1 MDIWLQLVQYTQ
13 MALEEAMDMSP
24 VLDSNLLRRVTNMG
38 EWLIVLLSMV
48 NGTELGSQEWR
59 DSIFLRYTIYIPEL
73 PPHCDGLNSNIYLS
87 CPGL

>member
-24 VLDSNLLRRVTNMG
+24 VLDSNRLRRVTNMG

-59 DSIFLRYTIYIPEL
+59 DSIFLRYTI
-73 PPHCDGLNSNIYLS
+73 
-87 CPGL
+87 